1 MTIISISILNR
12 SGKVLLSRQ
21 FVEISRIRIE
31 SLLSAFPRLVN
42 SSKQHTYVET
52 ESVRYLYQPLE
63 SLYVVIITTRG
74 SNVVEDL
81 ETLRLIRKLIP
92 EYLPL
97 YASLDEESILE
108 AAFELIAAFDEVVD
122 WGGLREN
129 VDVQQ
134 VNVLT
139 EMFSHEE
146 KLANMIKESKMME
159 AKEVA
164 KRRAE
169 SLSREK
175 SEREKL
181 NKLGS
186 DFGRLQGRSFGGIS
200 AESYQAS
207 MTMPETGFT
216 FTGMSNYGNLD
227 SKTSQPPMTVE
238 NSKVV
243 SAGIGGKGLSL
254 AGSRKQDAVLEALR
268 KEGELMTSPAAQSKM
283 GSTSEEKQ
291 IRNLKTKVKST
302 ISQESVHFVAQ
313 EDIVLEMNRDGVIHS
328 FEIKGNLILKVSDS
342 TKASVRIHTRLGDMQ
357 AFQVRTHP
365 NIDKNLWTSSQ
376 VLGLRDASRGF
387 PVGSPLS
394 ILRWRLTS
402 SEERMIPLSINCWPA
417 ESSTET
423 VVIIEY
429 ELVAIRELENVFIH
443 IPVPKSA
450 STPKLRGADGEYS
463 FNSRLGVVE
472 WKVSIID
479 KNKPQGSLEF
489 VTEPAP
495 ATSFFP
501 VEVSFV
507 SNEIYGDIGIES
519 VRGYSDDSEYK
530 FSFEK
535 LLTTERYSIV
545 HD

>member
-1 MTIISISILNR
+1 MTIISVSILNR

-21 FVEISRIRIE
+21 FVEISRIRVE
-31 SLLSAFPRLVN
+31 SLLSAFPRLIG

-63 SLYVVIITTRG
+63 SLYVVIITTKG

-81 ETLRLIRKLIP
+81 ETLRLICKLIP
-92 EYLPL
+92 EYLPI
-97 YASLDEESILE
+97 YASLDEESIVE

-122 WGGLREN
+122 WGGLRES

-134 VNVLT
+134 VHALT

-146 KLANMIKESKMME
+146 KLANMIKESKMLE

-181 NKLGS
+181 HKLGS

-200 AESYQAS
+200 AETYQAS
-207 MTMPETGFT
+207 MAMPETGFT

-227 SKTSQPPMTVE
+227 SKSLQSSAAVE
-238 NSKVV
+238 SSKVV

-254 AGSRKQDAVLEALR
+254 GGNRKQDAVLEALQ
-268 KEGELMTSPAAQSKM
+268 KEGELVKSSNSQT
-283 GSTSEEKQ
+283 GIFSEERKN
-291 IRNLKTKVKST
+291 RNLNINMKSPVL
-302 ISQESVHFVAQ
+302 QEAVHFVAQ

-328 FEIKGNLILKVSDS
+328 FEIKGNLILQVSDS
-342 TKASVRIHTRLGDMQ
+342 AKASIRIHTKLGDME

-402 SEERMIPLSINCWPA
+402 SEEKMIPLSINCWPA

-429 ELVAIRELENVFIH
+429 ELVAIRELENVAIH

-450 STPKLRGADGEYS
+450 STPKLRGVDGEFT
-463 FNSRLGVVE
+463 FNSRSGMVE
-472 WKVSIID
+472 WNVSIID
-479 KNKPQGSLEF
+479 KDKPQGSLEF
-489 VTEPAP
+489 VTEPAA

-501 VEVSFV
+501 VQVSFI

-519 VRGYSDDSEYK
+519 VRGSSGESEYK

>member
-1 MTIISISILNR
+1 LFFI
-12 SGKVLLSRQ
+12 VLLSRQ
-21 FVEISRIRIE
+21 FVEISRIRVE
-31 SLLSAFPRLVN
+31 SLLSAFPRLVG

-52 ESVRYLYQPLE
+52 ETVRYLYQPLE
-63 SLYVVIITTRG
+63 ALYVVLITTKG

-81 ETLRLIRKLIP
+81 ETLRLICKLVP
-92 EYLPL
+92 NYLPI

-108 AAFELIAAFDEVVD
+108 AAFELIAAFDEVID

-181 NKLGS
+181 NKLGA
-186 DFGRLQGRSFGGIS
+186 DFGRFQGRSFGGIS

-207 MTMPETGFT
+207 MSVPETGFT
-216 FTGMSNYGNLD
+216 FTGMSNYGHSE
-227 SKTSQPPMTVE
+227 SKTFQPSVE
-238 NSKVV
+238 SSKVV

-254 AGSRKQDAVLEALR
+254 GGNRKQDAILEELK
-268 KEGELMTSPAAQSKM
+268 KEGELMPSSSSIRTGVS
-283 GSTSEEKQ
+283 SEERSN
-291 IRNLKTKVKST
+291 RNLRMKSSV
-302 ISQESVHFVAQ
+302 SQESVHFVAQ

-328 FEIKGNLILKVSDS
+328 FEIKGNLFLQISDPK
-342 TKASVRIHTRLGDMQ
+342 KASILIHTKLGDMH
-357 AFQVRTHP
+357 AFQIRTHP
-365 NIDKNLWTSSQ
+365 NIDKNRWTSSQ
-376 VLGLRDASRGF
+376 VLSLRDASRGF

-402 SEERMIPLSINCWPA
+402 SEEKMIPLTINCWPA
-417 ESSTET
+417 ESSSET

-429 ELVAIRELENVFIH
+429 ELVALRELENVVIQ
-443 IPVPKSA
+443 IPLAKSA
-450 STPKLRGADGEYS
+450 GTPKLRGADGEFS
-463 FNSRLGVVE
+463 FRSGMVE
-472 WKVSIID
+472 WKIALVD
-479 KNKPQGSLEF
+479 KDNPQGSLEF
-489 VTEPAP
+489 VTEPTP

-501 VEVSFV
+501 VQVSFT
-507 SNEIYGDIGIES
+507 SSEIYGEIGIES
-519 VRGYSDDSEYK
+519 VKDSSDEFPHK
-530 FSFEK
+530 FSLEK
-535 LLTTERYSIV
+535 CLTTERYSIV

>member
-1 MTIISISILNR
+1 M
-12 SGKVLLSRQ
+12 
-21 FVEISRIRIE
+21 
-31 SLLSAFPRLVN
+31 
-42 SSKQHTYVET
+42 ET

-63 SLYVVIITTRG
+63 SLYVVLLTTKG
-74 SNVVEDL
+74 SNVVQDL
-81 ETLRLIRKLIP
+81 ETLRLFCKLVP
-92 EYLPL
+92 EYLPV
-97 YASLDEESILE
+97 YSSLDEESILE
-108 AAFELIAAFDEVVD
+108 AAFEIIAAFDEVVD
-122 WGGLREN
+122 WGGLRVN

-181 NKLGS
+181 NKFGS
-186 DFGRLQGRSFGGIS
+186 DFRRFQGRFSGGIS
-200 AESYQAS
+200 AESYQTS
-207 MTMPETGFT
+207 MTTPEAGFT
-216 FTGMSNYGNLD
+216 FTGMSNYGIPGM
-227 SKTSQPPMTVE
+227 KTAQSSNAGE
-238 NSKVV
+238 GKVV

-254 AGSRKQDAVLEALR
+254 GTNRKQDAVLEAL
-268 KEGELMTSPAAQSKM
+268 KQESDLMTGSASKV
-283 GSTSEEKQ
+283 GTISEERKS
-291 IRNLKTKVKST
+291 RNLRVQMKSSA
-302 ISQESVHFVAQ
+302 SQESVHLVAQ

-328 FEIKGNLILKVSDS
+328 FEIKGNLVLQVSDPA
-342 TKASVRIHTRLGDMQ
+342 KASILIYTKLGDMQ
-357 AFQVRTHP
+357 SFQIRTHP

-387 PVGSPLS
+387 PVNNPLS

-402 SEERMIPLSINCWPA
+402 SEEKMIPLSINCWPA

-429 ELVAIRELENVFIH
+429 ELVAIRELDNVTIH
-443 IPVPKSA
+443 IPVPRSA
-450 STPKLRGADGEYS
+450 GVPKLRGADGEFS
-463 FNSRLGVVE
+463 FNSHSGMVE
-472 WKVSIID
+472 WTIEFID
-479 KNKPQGSLEF
+479 KNSPQGSLEF
-489 VTEPAP
+489 TTEPAA

-501 VEVSFV
+501 VQVSFT
-507 SNEIYGDIGIES
+507 STEIYGDIGIES
-519 VRGYSDDSEYK
+519 VKGSSDKSEYN